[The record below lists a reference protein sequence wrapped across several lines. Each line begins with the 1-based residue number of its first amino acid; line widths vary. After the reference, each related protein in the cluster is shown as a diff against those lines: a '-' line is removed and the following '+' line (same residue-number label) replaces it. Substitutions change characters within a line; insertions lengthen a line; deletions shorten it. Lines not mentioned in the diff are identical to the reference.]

1 LGRRSARYEESAFVV
16 EGALLIEEAVSAG
29 WRIEAEFVSP
39 DHDPVTTGAWFHLA
53 PGVLER
59 VSSTQSAQG
68 NLAVVTMPDSISN
81 SVGSNSVGS
90 NSAGSGLEGF
100 DFLLVAD
107 RISDPGNLG
116 TLLRSAEAAGV
127 DAVVLTP
134 DSVDVFNPK
143 VVRSTAGALFH
154 IPVRHLDLQ
163 AVRQA
168 GFTLIGTSSHLGVPH
183 TEMDWSGRIALVLG
197 NEAHGVN
204 DYGVHDPD
212 GDSAPIM
219 TEWVRIQHHGRAESL
234 NVAMAGTVLC
244 FEAARQ
250 RSTA

>member
-1 LGRRSARYEESAFVV
+1 V
-16 EGALLIEEAVSAG
+16 EGALLIEEAMSAG
-29 WRIEAEFVSP
+29 WTIEAEFVSP
-39 DHDPVTTGAWFHLA
+39 DHDPVSTGAWFRLA

-81 SVGSNSVGS
+81 S
-90 NSAGSGLEGF
+90 AGSGLEGR

-107 RISDPGNLG
+107 RIADPGNLG

-134 DSVDVFNPK
+134 ESVDVFNPK

-154 IPVRHLDLQ
+154 IPILYMDLQ
-163 AVRQA
+163 TVRAA
-168 GFTLIGTSSHLGVPH
+168 GFRMIATSSHLGSAH
-183 TEMDWSGRIALVLG
+183 TEMDWLGRIALVLG
-197 NEAHGVN
+197 NEAHGVDDQDDSN
-204 DYGVHDPD
+204 D
-212 GDSAPIM
+212 PIF
-219 TEWVRIQHHGRAESL
+219 TEWVRIQHQGRAESL

-244 FEAARQ
+244 FEASRQ
-250 RSTA
+250 RFAI